1 VTEVAFH
8 FGAPDKVAY
17 VCRLLRKA
25 VGAGAKVVVL
35 ADAEM
40 VQSIDSELW
49 ALSPV
54 DFVGHCVGTATSTMK
69 EISSVVLV
77 TEIQQAL
84 ANRQILVNLTESIP
98 EEFDTFD
105 RLIEVVSVDE
115 SDRNHA
121 RRRWKDYTDRGYSIA
136 RHDLTLRGAR

>member
-1 VTEVAFH
+1 MTEVAFH
-8 FGAPDKVAY
+8 FGAPEKVAY

-25 VGAGAKVVVL
+25 VGAGAKVIVL
-35 ADAEM
+35 ADADM
-40 VQSIDSELW
+40 VQLIDAELW

-54 DFVGHCVGTATSTMK
+54 DFIGHCGGTANSTMK

-77 TEIQQAL
+77 TEIQQAF
-84 ANRQILVNLTESIP
+84 ANRQVLVNLTESVP

-115 SDRNHA
+115 TDRNHA
-121 RRRWKDYTDRGYSIA
+121 RQRWKVYADRGYSIA
-136 RHDLTLRGAR
+136 RHDLTLRGAS

>member
-25 VGAGAKVVVL
+25 VGSGAKVVVL
-35 ADAEM
+35 ADAET
-40 VQSIDSELW
+40 VQLIDSDLW

-54 DFVGHCVGTATSTMK
+54 DFVGHCGGTATSTMK
-69 EISSVVLV
+69 ELSSVVLV
-77 TEIQQAL
+77 TEIQQAF
-84 ANRQILVNLTESIP
+84 ANRQVLVSLTESVP

-115 SDRNHA
+115 TDRNHA
-121 RRRWKDYTDRGYSIA
+121 RRRWKSYIDRGYSIT
-136 RHDLTLRGAR
+136 RHDLTLKSAS

>member
-25 VGAGAKVVVL
+25 VGSGAKVVVL
-35 ADAEM
+35 ADAET
-40 VQSIDSELW
+40 VQLIDSDLW

-54 DFVGHCVGTATSTMK
+54 DFVGHCGGTATSTMK
-69 EISSVVLV
+69 ELSSVVLV
-77 TEIQQAL
+77 TEIQQAF
-84 ANRQILVNLTESIP
+84 ANRQVLVSLTESVP

-115 SDRNHA
+115 TDRNHA
-121 RRRWKDYTDRGYSIA
+121 RRRWKSYIDRGYSIT
-136 RHDLTLRGAR
+136 RHDLTLKGAS

>member
-25 VGAGAKVVVL
+25 VGSGAKVVVL
-35 ADAEM
+35 ADAET

-84 ANRQILVNLTESIP
+84 ANRQVLVNLTESVP
-98 EEFDTFD
+98 DEFDTFD

-115 SDRNHA
+115 TDRNHA
-121 RRRWKDYTDRGYSIA
+121 RQRWKNYTDRGYSIA
-136 RHDLTLRGAR
+136 RHDLTLRGAS

>member
-1 VTEVAFH
+1 MTEVAFH

-25 VGAGAKVVVL
+25 VGSGAKVVVL
-35 ADAEM
+35 ADAET
-40 VQSIDSELW
+40 VQLIDSDLW

-54 DFVGHCVGTATSTMK
+54 DFVGHCGGTATSTMK
-69 EISSVVLV
+69 ELSSVVLV
-77 TEIQQAL
+77 TEIQQAF
-84 ANRQILVNLTESIP
+84 ANRQVLVSLTESVP

-115 SDRNHA
+115 TDRNHA
-121 RRRWKDYTDRGYSIA
+121 RRRWKSYIDRGYSIT
-136 RHDLTLRGAR
+136 RHDLTLKGAS

>member
-25 VGAGAKVVVL
+25 VGSGAKVVVL
-35 ADAEM
+35 ADAET

-77 TEIQQAL
+77 TEIQQVL
-84 ANRQILVNLTESIP
+84 ANRQVLVNLTESVP
-98 EEFDTFD
+98 DEFDTFD

-115 SDRNHA
+115 TDRNHA
-121 RRRWKDYTDRGYSIA
+121 RQRWKNYTDRGYSIA
-136 RHDLTLRGAR
+136 RHDLTLRGAS

>member
-1 VTEVAFH
+1 MTEVAFH

-25 VGAGAKVVVL
+25 VGSSAKVVVL
-35 ADAEM
+35 ADVET
-40 VQSIDSELW
+40 VQLIDAELW
-49 ALSPV
+49 ARSPV

-77 TEIQQAL
+77 TEIQQAF
-84 ANRQILVNLTESIP
+84 ANRQVLVNLTESVP
-98 EEFDTFD
+98 DEFDTFD

-115 SDRNHA
+115 TDRNHA
-121 RRRWKDYTDRGYSIA
+121 RQRWKNYTDRGYSIA
-136 RHDLTLRGAR
+136 RHDLTLRGAS